1 MCPKTFRWHWIWWL
15 YWPLKEI
22 TDHDEKHF
30 GRYWVALSM
39 PVDMSYE
46 CVCFI
51 RLTQLFWAKRQ
62 RRHAKWIKCI
72 SFSVSLPPFHLLT
85 CMKLSCNCTMRKECI
100 FLSVIVQ
107 SQKRHAHNYI
117 SFPSIFPSLYFSIQ
131 ETVCFIITLIYL
143 HSLSFLYFKHSLRP
157 HNLWWTIP
165 HQVEMLSRS
174 LHGFGCTCYRNP
186 QWSVTRSVIREPD
199 RDKINEKNVLET
211 FSKISLRQ
219 LG

>member
-1 MCPKTFRWHWIWWL
+1 MQSGLSASASQSLFLPFTYWL
-15 YWPLKEI
+15 VWSCHAIAPWERNAY
-22 TDHDEKHF
+22 F
-30 GRYWVALSM
+30 YLSLYK
-39 PVDMSYE
+39 VKKDMH
-46 CVCFI
+46 
-51 RLTQLFWAKRQ
+51 TTT
-62 RRHAKWIKCI
+62 
-72 SFSVSLPPFHLLT
+72 SLFHL
-85 CMKLSCNCTMRKECI
+85 
-100 FLSVIVQ
+100 
-107 SQKRHAHNYI
+107 
-117 SFPSIFPSLYFSIQ
+117 SFHLYIFPFKRM
-131 ETVCFIITLIYL
+131 CFIITLIYS